1 MKPNKRTIKINKN
14 DAIQI
19 KYIWDGDY
27 FKFYIGKNLILIMS
41 HEKFKELKI
50 KIQEF

>member
-1 MKPNKRTIKINKN
+1 MKTNKRTIKINKN

-27 FKFYIGKNLILIMS
+27 FKFYIGKNLILIIPY
-41 HEKFKELKI
+41 EKFKELKI
-50 KIQEF
+50 KMQRF